1 MDKCSFYRHS
11 FQNAWKN
18 MKKGE
23 KIILTLLKPSL
34 NPKKGR
40 FFRFS
45 KKKYVF
51 SNILHASWCEK
62 KNVKSKVVELSL
74 T

>member
-1 MDKCSFYRHS
+1 
-11 FQNAWKN
+11 

-23 KIILTLLKPSL
+23 KIILTLLKPLL

-45 KKKYVF
+45 KKVMFFLIFSMPVGVRKKY
-51 SNILHASWCEK
+51 
-62 KNVKSKVVELSL
+62 VKSKVVELSL

>member
-34 NPKKGR
+34 NPKKRR

-45 KKKYVF
+45 KKVMFFLIF
-51 SNILHASWCEK
+51 SMPIGVKKKCE
-62 KNVKSKVVELSL
+62 VKSCRA
-74 T
+74 

>member
-1 MDKCSFYRHS
+1 
-11 FQNAWKN
+11 

-23 KIILTLLKPSL
+23 KIILTLLKPFL

-45 KKKYVF
+45 KKVMFFLIF
-51 SNILHASWCEK
+51 SMPVGVRK

>member
-1 MDKCSFYRHS
+1 ME
-11 FQNAWKN
+11 
-18 MKKGE
+18 KGE
-23 KIILTLLKPSL
+23 NFFLTLLKPSL

-45 KKKYVF
+45 KKVMFFQIF
-51 SNILHASWCEK
+51 SMPVGVKK